1 MLHVPEARSPDLRR
15 NLPSRNWSSFTVHS
29 AVFGSRQRFDNDR
42 ISDAWRK
49 ADELAQAGLTAKAVE
64 KQRTLTGQAIVSREP
79 VVIFHHSTDNE
90 TFWAEEA
97 SWADLA
103 DLAEWLY
110 PKAAFIASGQIAD
123 AELHVLQERMR
134 TVHAR
139 RRATPGDAAALG
151 AALRSGLTPR
161 VGQHLPA
168 DGTANTYAVLA
179 ALEIAGNTRRTHA
192 GIRGLRVCDLCR
204 RVFESPWKERCNP
217 CRHDRPL
224 REAERSGDAEQLARA
239 EWRIFA
245 RAEQHILA
253 EVEPNVTTITFTK
266 TGFVIR
272 TRRARRMLGPQ
283 GTCAECGADFTPS
296 RASHQFCTDACRQ
309 RSSRRIP
316 APGS

>member
-1 MLHVPEARSPDLRR
+1 MLHMPEARSPDLRR

-29 AVFGSRQRFDNDR
+29 AVFGFRERFDHDR
-42 ISDAWRK
+42 LSGAWRK
-49 ADELAQAGLTAKAVE
+49 ADELAQAGLTAKAE
-64 KQRTLTGQAIVSREP
+64 EAERTLVDQAIVSREP
-79 VVIFHHSTDNE
+79 AVIFRHSTDNE

-97 SWADLA
+97 SWADLS
-103 DLAEWLY
+103 DLAEWLH

-123 AELHVLQERMR
+123 AELHVPQERMR

-139 RRATPGDAAALG
+139 RRATPGDAEALG
-151 AALRSGLTPR
+151 VALRSGLTPR

-179 ALEIAGNTRRTHA
+179 ALEIAGNPRRTHA

-217 CRHDRPL
+217 CRHDRQL
-224 REAERSGDAEQLARA
+224 RKAERAGDAEQVARA

-253 EVEPNVTTITFTK
+253 EVEPNVMSMTFTK
-266 TGFVIR
+266 TGFDIR
-272 TRRARRMLGPQ
+272 TRRARRMPGPQ
-283 GTCAECGADFTPS
+283 GTCAECGADFTLS
-296 RASHQFCTDACRQ
+296 RAGHQFCTEACRQ
-309 RSSRRIP
+309 RSSRQAP
-316 APGS
+316 APRS